1 MRIPLDY
8 HGAIPLYRQIETFF
22 REGILA
28 GTLKADTRLPASRKL
43 ATDLGV
49 SRITV
54 ENAYA
59 ELKADG
65 LVASRAGS
73 GTYILPLCSL
83 STLSPDNSDISWPLW
98 QEDLLTKG
106 KLPEKPNSQKLLK
119 SSDHPDLISFADG
132 SGDPHLFPI
141 EDFRRSIQSVIRQD
155 GITVLK
161 YGDPSGLSLLR
172 ATIARVLSSQ
182 GLKTQAE
189 NILITSGSQQA
200 LALVSQ
206 LLLKPGDSIIVESP
220 TYARAIDLFRTL
232 GLKIR
237 GISVDEQGMQVE
249 HLEKLLQQ
257 FHPKLIYTMP
267 NFQNPTG
274 ASLSNWRR
282 QRLIALAD
290 RYNVP
295 ILEDDFV
302 GDLRYEGHAQPTLK
316 ALDPGGRVIYTSTFS
331 KMLLP
336 GLRIGFIV
344 ATGPVYEELVNLKQI
359 HDLGTSSLIQR
370 ALEVYVT
377 IGRYEKHLQRSCR
390 VYRKRRDMMLKAIK
404 SHLSSKIKISPPQ
417 GGLFIWLSL
426 ANNLSV
432 ETLLP
437 AAYKEGVVFA
447 PGNSFF
453 PDNSEGRSCLRL
465 NFASHSLEEIEE
477 GIKRLGRAFQRL
489 K

>member
-8 HGAIPLYRQIETFF
+8 LGEIPLYKQIENFF

-43 ATDLGV
+43 AADLGI

-65 LVASRAGS
+65 LISARAGS
-73 GTYILPLCSL
+73 GTYVLPHCSL
-83 STLSPDNSDISWPLW
+83 STHSQDNVDISWPLW
-98 QEDLLTKG
+98 QDELLIKRT
-106 KLPEKPNSQKLLK
+106 LPEKDSPKKLLK
-119 SSDHPDLISFADG
+119 TFHHPDLISFADG
-132 SGDPHLFPI
+132 SGDPQLFPI
-141 EDFRRSIQSVIRQD
+141 EDFRRSIQTVIRQD
-155 GITVLK
+155 GIELLK

-172 ATIARVLSSQ
+172 TTIARVLTSQ
-182 GLKTQAE
+182 GLITRAD

-206 LLLKPGDSIIVESP
+206 LLLKAGDVILVESP
-220 TYARAIDLFRTL
+220 TYAKALDLFRTL
-232 GLKIR
+232 SLKIV
-237 GISVDEQGMQVE
+237 GIPVDQHGMQVE
-249 HLEKLLQQ
+249 QLEKLLQQ

-274 ASLSNWRR
+274 ASLSSQRR
-282 QRLIALAD
+282 QRLISLAD

-302 GDLRYEGHAQPTLK
+302 GDLRYEGRTQPTLK

-336 GLRIGFIV
+336 GLRVGFIV
-344 ATGPVYEELVNLKQI
+344 TTGPVYEELVNLKQI

-370 ALEVYVT
+370 ALEIYVT
-377 IGRYEKHLQRSCR
+377 IGRYQKHLERSCR
-390 VYRKRRDMMLKAIK
+390 VYRKRRNTMLRAIK
-404 SHLSSKIKISPPQ
+404 LHLSSKINLSPPQ

-426 ANNLSV
+426 ADNLSV
-432 ETLLP
+432 EKLLP
-437 AAYKEGVVFA
+437 LAYEEGVSFA
-447 PGNSFF
+447 PGNIFF
-453 PDNSEGRSCLRL
+453 PDNLKSTSCLRL
-465 NFASHSLEEIEE
+465 NFAAHAPEEIEE
-477 GIKRLGRAFQRL
+477 GIKRLGKALHRL